1 MSEKNITNHAGV
13 LEWPELVRGIL
24 IKRYKRFLADVR
36 LDSGKIITA
45 HCPNTGSMTGC
56 AESGQPVYLSRH
68 DDPKRKLKYT
78 WELID
83 MPTSLVGVN
92 TLVPNRL
99 VFLSAAAGLITE
111 LAGYETVER
120 EVKAGNN
127 SRIDLRL
134 SSGEKDRCYV
144 EIKNCTLVENGV
156 ARFPDAVTTR
166 GLKHLNELESLA
178 DSGRRCVMF
187 YFIQRM
193 DARVFEPAD
202 QIDPDYGKGLRRAVK
217 RGVEILIYDVAM
229 DLTGI
234 KLNRRIPC
242 SL

>member
-1 MSEKNITNHAGV
+1 MSEKDIANHAGV
-13 LEWPELVRGIL
+13 LAWPKLVRGIL
-24 IKRYKRFLADVR
+24 VKRYKRFLADVR
-36 LDSGKIITA
+36 LDTGKMVTA

-56 AESGQPVYLSRH
+56 CDAGQPVYLSRH
-68 DDPKRKLKYT
+68 DNPRRKLKYT
-78 WELID
+78 WQLIE

-99 VFLSAAAGLITE
+99 VFRSAAAGLITE
-111 LAGYETVER
+111 LAGYEIVER
-120 EVKAGNN
+120 EIKIGHN
-127 SRIDLRL
+127 SRLDLRL
-134 SSGEKDRCYV
+134 SNGDKDRCYV

-166 GLKHLNELESLA
+166 GLKHLDELVRLV
-178 DSGRRCVMF
+178 DSGRRGVMF

-202 QIDPDYGKGLRRAVK
+202 LIDPDYGRGLRRAVE
-217 RGVEILIYDVAM
+217 RGVEVVVYDVAI
-229 DLTGI
+229 DLCGI
-234 KLNRRIPC
+234 QLNRKVPF